1 MTTYN
6 TKNPVPSADARDR
19 YDNSQVFDEL
29 MNGPAP
35 RTPDRL
41 GILRQSWAGIE
52 AEFVGSQT
60 TRAAAFQAFL
70 DAMGWSSLG
79 AYAAG
84 ISIISHT
91 QTVDYQGQPY
101 QLKPSVPSSLD
112 APYVTTGNWDT
123 EGVNFKLVGDNSL
136 RQYLLS
142 DQGSQNI
149 GTPRGTVEA
158 DVLSLREKNDIQ
170 DGNLAAAVTDL
181 TRIAETGVFGKDVM
195 FKKVRART
203 KVGTPFIHVFGDS
216 ISHGAFADDWY
227 RNGWVNVFK
236 RMLNVELGTQSYG
249 VTPMQVFNNP
259 VTGTLNNDVHDIT
272 VSNGWTLQDV
282 AHDCPTGS
290 SWLTSAAGA
299 ELNISVPTF
308 QARGVIYYA
317 AKPGGGAFD
326 ILVNGVTIATV
337 DTSASARNAFV
348 GSGFLLTDN
357 GLGKCNIK
365 IRTKSMAPVEIT
377 GIGYY
382 GQDNQA
388 VLQNFSESGRKLR
401 NTSEG
406 LVSRMMSESALFI
419 MALGVNDY
427 YDHRDNPAAYAEFV
441 QVIDW
446 LIQYAN
452 LHQVPV
458 VVPDFVWFVGPETP
472 TRMQL
477 KRLADETNGTYIPFP
492 DHFKNDGTMADADY
506 LINTLYLFTNDLH
519 PNIAGHKYIA
529 EVVAKRI
536 GLSISSKQEVMDYH
550 DWWYPLE
557 LNPALGAKNS
567 STHTALVSA
576 VKNQGGQ
583 ILVRLNI
590 KDLPTAGGGI
600 ALGFPYR
607 AGVRFDIPVTTFL
620 TPTNAGVS
628 RGVCIFNQAGVS
640 VLPNASNDSPSH
652 QLHFAVPR
660 TS

>member
-6 TKNPVPSADARDR
+6 TGNPVPSGDARDR
-19 YDNSQVFDEL
+19 FDNTQTLDEL
-29 MNGPAP
+29 INSLSTETIT
-35 RTPDRL
+35 RTGRNL
-41 GILRQSWAGIE
+41 LTYEGMSAQFNFSQAQR
-52 AEFVGSQT
+52 AEIFK
-60 TRAAAFQAFL
+60 AFL
-70 DAMGWSSLG
+70 DASGFSSLG
-79 AYAAG
+79 EYAAG
-84 ISIISHT
+84 ISIVSHS

-101 QLKPSVPSSLD
+101 ALKATVPASIE
-112 APYVTTGNWDT
+112 APYVTTGNWAV
-123 EGVNFKLVGDNSL
+123 EGANFKLVGDNSL
-136 RQYLLS
+136 RQDLAGPNGAAKVGLGDS
-142 DQGSQNI
+142 N
-149 GTPRGTVEA
+149 VL
-158 DVLSLREKNDIQ
+158 DVISELTLATES
-170 DGNLAAAVTDL
+170 GN
-181 TRIAETGVFGKDVM
+181 FGKDVM

-203 KVGTPFIHVFGDS
+203 QLGAPFMHVFGDS

-236 RMLNVELGTQSYG
+236 RMINVELGTKSYG

-259 VTGTLNNDVHDIT
+259 VTGTRNNDVHDIT

-290 SWLTSAAGA
+290 SWLTSAVGA

-308 QARGVIYYA
+308 QATGAIYYA

-357 GLGKCNIK
+357 GLGKCDIK
-365 IRTKSMAPVEIT
+365 IRTNSIAPVEIT

-492 DHFKNDGTMADADY
+492 DHFKNDGTLADADY
-506 LINTLYLFTNDLH
+506 LINTLFLFTNDLH

-557 LNPALGAKNS
+557 LNPALGAKNA
-567 STHTALVSA
+567 STHTSLVSA

-607 AGVRFDIPVTTFL
+607 ADVRFDIPVTTFL
-620 TPTNAGVS
+620 TPTDTGVS
-628 RGVCIFNQAGVS
+628 RGVCIFNRAGVS
-640 VLPNASNDSPSH
+640 VLPNASNYSPSH